1 MSQYTVD
8 DLRKT
13 VSTCL
18 GTANAQALAQD
29 RLEHPFTDL
38 GYDSLAVYEIATR
51 IEDELGLAISD
62 AEIDRLNTPA
72 SLLDMVNSKLAG
84 V

>member
-8 DLRKT
+8 DLKRT
-13 VSTCL
+13 VDACL
-18 GTANAQALAQD
+18 GAENARALAED
-29 RLEHPFTDL
+29 RLDHPFTEL
-38 GYDSLAVYEIATR
+38 GYDSLAVYEITTR

-62 AEIDRLNTPA
+62 AEIDLLRTPA
-72 SLLDMVNSKLAG
+72 SLLDMVNNKLAG